1 MLDDIYILQDYVNIV
16 NNKMLNI
23 VASCIIRRIVTYHY
37 TIPTAVWMA
46 GVKETVTNHTSG

>member
-37 TIPTAVWMA
+37 TIQMRAKIPTRAL
-46 GVKETVTNHTSG
+46 